1 MRATRRRSSRA
12 SSGVRFEY
20 VPSYRS
26 SYADPNVTCASRRR
40 PPPTGDSEAVD
51 EASEA
56 VDEASE
62 AVDEASEAF
71 PHRAASHS
79 PVTVSVR
86 PSRIVG
92 REKFPGGSSTCLR
105 SVIFSTVS
113 SLIPSTSSYSVRAS
127 TCLPFPGP
135 HDA

>member
-40 PPPTGDSEAVD
+40 PPPTGD
-51 EASEA
+51 SEA